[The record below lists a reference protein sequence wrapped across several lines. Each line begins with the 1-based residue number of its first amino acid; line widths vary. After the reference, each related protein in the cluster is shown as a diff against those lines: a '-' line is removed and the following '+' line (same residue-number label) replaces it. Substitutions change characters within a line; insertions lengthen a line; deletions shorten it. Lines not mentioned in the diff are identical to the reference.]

1 VLRLSPGEGFVP
13 FERAAIEQSIPQR
26 FARQVAAGPDRL
38 AVKLRSA
45 SLTYAELDRRANR
58 VARAILA
65 RSSRAEPVAVVV
77 EQGLSL
83 LPAILGILKT
93 GRIYVPLEV
102 GLGRERLRH
111 LLRDSC
117 ASTALVTAS
126 AASLVRDVAGPDLD
140 LLDVDDLP
148 PGAPAEAPEIEI
160 AATAPAYIYYTTGST
175 GEPKGVV
182 DSHRNVLHN
191 VMRYTNGLGIG
202 PGDRLTLLQ
211 SPAFSGAV
219 SSMFCALLN
228 GATSL
233 PFDVRLA
240 GGGELADYVDREG
253 VTIYHSVPTIFR
265 SFLRGD
271 RAFPGV
277 RVVRLEGDRS
287 ARLDVELFRRHFA
300 PGCVL
305 ANGLGA
311 TETGLVC
318 RFLLGRETP
327 LDGDLV
333 PVGYPVEGME
343 VAVHDDDGKPAA
355 PGEVGEISVR
365 SEYLALGY
373 WNRPDLTAR
382 AFGTDAEGR
391 RTFRTGDLGR
401 VSADGCLE
409 HLGRRDSRT
418 KIRGVTVSLAEV
430 EAALAGLPSVR
441 EAAVIAGRDA
451 HHERRL
457 LAYYVPAVGSEP
469 TVSELRRHLAE
480 ELPPQMIPSRYRRLD
495 ALPLNQNLKVDRS
508 ALPAPT
514 RARPVLDQAYAPPE
528 DPTQSELVRIWQE
541 LLEVEPVGIRDDF
554 FDLGGDS
561 LLAMAMLAAIEEAI
575 GVEVSPSILLSG
587 STVEHVAASLGRPVR
602 AAPAVAPVQ
611 TGGSKAPLYFLHG
624 DYLGGGLYCRKI
636 ARALGPEQP
645 VFALTPCGLDGEAA
659 PPTIEAMATRHLQ
672 ALRRHRPHGPYRL
685 AGNCNGG
692 LIALEVARR
701 LAEEGETVE
710 PLLVIR
716 TFAANVRFGQAR
728 RLIEIGGR
736 LLGLSEV
743 TRRGLVRR
751 WRWFVGAWR
760 AASPT
765 GRVGLV
771 AGKLIRLVR
780 RPADGAA
787 RAGPEASAAPDD
799 RDRLIATFTDAAD
812 DYVPRPYRGKVVLFW
827 PAEEP
832 EPAAAALRWWRQISP
847 GAEVETIPG
856 DHLTSI
862 TVHGQ
867 AFARRLAARL
877 DARVG

>member
-240 GGGELADYVDREG
+240 GWGELADYVDREG

>member
-1 VLRLSPGEGFVP
+1 MVRLSPGEGFVP
-13 FERAAIEQSIPQR
+13 FERAAIEQSIPRR
-26 FARQVAAGPDRL
+26 FAQQVAAGPDRL

-45 SLTYAELDRRANR
+45 SLTYAELDRRADL

-65 RSSRAEPVAVVV
+65 RGIRAEPVAVVV

-83 LPAILGILKT
+83 LPAILGTLKT

-102 GLGRERLRH
+102 GLGRDRLRH

-126 AASLVRDVAGPDLD
+126 AACLVRDAADPDLD

-148 PGAPAEAPEIEI
+148 SGAPAEAPEIEI

-211 SPAFSGAV
+211 SPGFSGAV

-271 RAFPGV
+271 RVFPGV

-311 TETGLVC
+311 TETGLVR

-327 LDGDLV
+327 FDGDLV
-333 PVGYPVEGME
+333 PIGYPVEDME
-343 VAVHDDDGKPAA
+343 VAVLDDDGKPAA

-382 AFGTDAEGR
+382 AFETDARGR
-391 RTFRTGDLGR
+391 RAYRTGDLGR
-401 VSADGCLE
+401 LRADGCLE

-418 KIRGVTVSLAEV
+418 KIRGITVSLAEV
-430 EAALAGLPSVR
+430 EAALARLPSIR
-441 EAAVIAGRDA
+441 EAAVIAGTDA

-457 LAYYVPAVGSEP
+457 LAYYVPAAGSEP

-480 ELPPQMIPSRYRRLD
+480 ELPPQMIPSRYRRLA
-495 ALPLNQNLKVDRS
+495 ALPLNQNLKVDRN

-514 RARPVLDQAYAPPE
+514 RARPALDQAYAPPE

-561 LLAMAMLAAIEEAI
+561 LLATEMLAAIEEAI
-575 GVEVSPSILLSG
+575 GVEASPSILLSG
-587 STVEHVAASLGRPVR
+587 STVEHVAARLARPGK
-602 AAPAVAPVQ
+602 ASAAVAPVQ
-611 TGGSKAPLYFLHG
+611 TDGSKAPLYFLHG

-659 PPTIEAMATRHLQ
+659 PLTIEEMATRHLQ

-692 LIALEVARR
+692 LIALEMARR

-716 TFAANVRFGQAR
+716 TSAANARFSRAR
-728 RLIEIGGR
+728 RLIERGGR

-743 TRRGLVRR
+743 TQRSLVRR
-751 WRWFVGAWR
+751 WRWFVRAWS
-760 AASPT
+760 AASPP

-771 AGKLIRLVR
+771 VGKLIRLVR
-780 RPADGAA
+780 RPAGGAG
-787 RAGPEASAAPDD
+787 RPGPEASAAPDD
-799 RDRLIATFTDAAD
+799 RDRLIATFTDAAA
-812 DYVPRPYRGKVVLFW
+812 DYVPLPYRGKVVLFW

-832 EPAAAALRWWRQISP
+832 EPAADTLRWWRRISP

>member
-1 VLRLSPGEGFVP
+1 VVRLSPGEGFVP
-13 FERAAIEQSIPQR
+13 FERAAIEQSIPRR
-26 FARQVAAGPDRL
+26 FAQQVAAGPDRL

-45 SLTYAELDRRANR
+45 SLTYAELDRRADL

-65 RSSRAEPVAVVV
+65 RGIRAEPVAVVV

-83 LPAILGILKT
+83 LPAILGTLKT

-102 GLGRERLRH
+102 GLGRDRLRH

-126 AASLVRDVAGPDLD
+126 AACLVRDAADPDLD

-148 PGAPAEAPEIEI
+148 SGAPAEAPEIEI

-211 SPAFSGAV
+211 SPGFSGAV

-271 RAFPGV
+271 RVFPGV

-311 TETGLVC
+311 TETGLVR

-327 LDGDLV
+327 FDGDLV
-333 PVGYPVEGME
+333 PIGYPVEDME
-343 VAVHDDDGKPAA
+343 VAVLDDDGKPAA

-382 AFGTDAEGR
+382 AFETDARGR
-391 RTFRTGDLGR
+391 RAYRTGDLGR
-401 VSADGCLE
+401 LRADGCLE

-418 KIRGVTVSLAEV
+418 KIRGITVSLAEV
-430 EAALAGLPSVR
+430 EAALARLPSIR
-441 EAAVIAGRDA
+441 EAAVIAGTDA

-457 LAYYVPAVGSEP
+457 LAYYVPAAGSEP

-480 ELPPQMIPSRYRRLD
+480 ELPPQMIPSRYRRLA
-495 ALPLNQNLKVDRS
+495 ALPLNQNLKVDRN

-514 RARPVLDQAYAPPE
+514 RARPALDQAYAPPE

-561 LLAMAMLAAIEEAI
+561 LLATEMLAAIEEAI
-575 GVEVSPSILLSG
+575 GVEASPSILLSG
-587 STVEHVAASLGRPVR
+587 STVEHVAARLARPGK
-602 AAPAVAPVQ
+602 ASAAVAPVQ
-611 TGGSKAPLYFLHG
+611 TDGSKAPLYFLHG

-659 PPTIEAMATRHLQ
+659 PLTIEEMATRHLQ

-692 LIALEVARR
+692 LIALEMARR

-716 TFAANVRFGQAR
+716 TSAANARFSRAR
-728 RLIEIGGR
+728 RLIERGGR

-743 TRRGLVRR
+743 TQRSLVRR
-751 WRWFVGAWR
+751 WRWFVRAWS
-760 AASPT
+760 AASPP

-771 AGKLIRLVR
+771 VGKLIRLVR
-780 RPADGAA
+780 RPAGGAG
-787 RAGPEASAAPDD
+787 RPGPEASAAPDD

-812 DYVPRPYRGKVVLFW
+812 DYVPLPYRGKVVLFW

-832 EPAAAALRWWRQISP
+832 EPAADTLRWWRRISP

>member
-1 VLRLSPGEGFVP
+1 MLRLSPGEGFVP
-13 FERAAIEQSIPQR
+13 FARAAIDQSIPRR

-38 AVKLRSA
+38 AAKFRST
-45 SLTYAELDRRANR
+45 SLTYAELDRRADH

-65 RSSRAEPVAVVV
+65 RGNRAEPAAVVV

-117 ASTALVTAS
+117 VSTALVSAS
-126 AASLVRDVAGPDLD
+126 TASLVRDAAGPDLD

-148 PGAPAEAPEIEI
+148 PGLSGEAPEIEI
-160 AATAPAYIYYTTGST
+160 AASAPAYIYYTTGST

-233 PFDVRLA
+233 PFDVREA
-240 GGGELADYVDREG
+240 SSAELADYVDREA

-271 RAFPGV
+271 RVFPGV
-277 RVVRLEGDRS
+277 RVVRLEGDRA

-311 TETGLVC
+311 TETGLVR
-318 RFLLGRETP
+318 RFLLGRETR

-333 PVGYPVEGME
+333 PIGYPVEDME
-343 VAVHDDDGKPAA
+343 VAVLGDDGKPAA

-365 SEYLALGY
+365 SEFLAVGY

-382 AFGTDAEGR
+382 AFETDAEGR
-391 RTFRTGDLGR
+391 RAYRTGDLGR
-401 VSADGCLE
+401 LRADGCLE
-409 HLGRRDSRT
+409 HLGRGDSRT

-441 EAAVIAGRDA
+441 EAAVIADTDV

-457 LAYYVPAVGSEP
+457 LAYYVPAAGSEP
-469 TVSELRRHLAE
+469 TVSELRRQLAE
-480 ELPPQMIPSRYRRLD
+480 ALPPQMIPSRYRRLD
-495 ALPLNQNLKVDRS
+495 ALPLNQNLKVDRN
-508 ALPAPT
+508 ALPAPS
-514 RARPVLDQAYAPPE
+514 RARPTLEQAYAPPE
-528 DPTQSELVRIWQE
+528 DPTQSELVHIWQE

-575 GVEVSPSILLSG
+575 GVEASPSILLSG
-587 STVEHVAASLGRPVR
+587 STVEHVAASLARPGK
-602 AAPAVAPVQ
+602 AAAVAPVQ
-611 TGGSKAPLYFLHG
+611 TGGAKTPLYFLHG

-645 VFALTPCGLDGEAA
+645 VFALTPCGIDGEAA
-659 PPTIEAMATRHLQ
+659 PPTIEEMATRHLG

-701 LAEEGETVE
+701 LVEEGETVE
-710 PLLVIR
+710 PLLLIR
-716 TFAANVRFGQAR
+716 TFAANVRFGRAR
-728 RLIEIGGR
+728 RLIEHGGR
-736 LLGLSEV
+736 RLGLSEA
-743 TRRGLVRR
+743 TQRGLVRR
-751 WRWFVGAWR
+751 WRWFVQAWS

-771 AGKLIRLVR
+771 AGKLTRLVR
-780 RPADGAA
+780 RPVDETEPS
-787 RAGPEASAAPDD
+787 RPEPSAPPDD

-812 DYVPRPYRGKVVLFW
+812 DYVPLPYPGKVVLFW

-832 EPAAAALRWWRQISP
+832 ATDTLRWWRRISP
-847 GAEVETIPG
+847 RAEVETIPG
-856 DHLTSI
+856 DHLTAI

-867 AFARRLAARL
+867 AFARRLAVQLEARS
-877 DARVG
+877 D

>member
-1 VLRLSPGEGFVP
+1 MLRLSPGEGFVP

-240 GGGELADYVDREG
+240 GWGELADYVDREG